1 MNFELKDNEGKVY
14 QTPKGTNAR
23 MVTEIQLLLS
33 RPFCIRSEYMINKV
47 SLWEEGKLL
56 SNTIKKLAAYNHYG
70 KQYGNFSENQK

>member
-1 MNFELKDNEGKVY
+1 MGAWKIWKKDEKNSLNFELKDNEGKVY

-47 SLWEEGKLL
+47 SL
-56 SNTIKKLAAYNHYG
+56 
-70 KQYGNFSENQK
+70 